1 MVVGKTLVI
10 LPRKNKSK
18 HSTIITTTITIALM
32 LEKRS
37 TEKEVRLEILTLEIV
52 ALVINLHV
60 PTLSEI
66 VGEVKN

>member
-1 MVVGKTLVI
+1 MVVGKNLVI